1 MTKKIVNSRFLL
13 NNKNKKEVLMKLKYI
28 LNIYE
33 SLDNFPTKEDIM
45 YDVQKENFYGT
56 FSLKQLYKLSKNY
69 PKKIEFEKF
78 NTLINELIDD
88 SVIKQL
94 SDSKYIFVSDKIE
107 V

>member
-1 MTKKIVNSRFLL
+1 
-13 NNKNKKEVLMKLKYI
+13 MKLKYI

>member
-1 MTKKIVNSRFLL
+1 
-13 NNKNKKEVLMKLKYI
+13 MKLKYL

-45 YDVQKENFYGT
+45 YDVQKENFYET
-56 FSLKQLYKLSKNY
+56 FSLKQLYKLNKNY

-94 SDSKYIFVSDKIE
+94 SDSKYIFVSDKIK

>member
-1 MTKKIVNSRFLL
+1 
-13 NNKNKKEVLMKLKYI
+13 MKLKYI

-56 FSLKQLYKLSKNY
+56 FSLKQLYKLNKNY

-94 SDSKYIFVSDKIE
+94 SDSKYIFVSDNIFSSSMDARNP
-107 V
+107 

>member
-1 MTKKIVNSRFLL
+1 
-13 NNKNKKEVLMKLKYI
+13 MKLKYI

-45 YDVQKENFYGT
+45 YDVQKENFYET
-56 FSLKQLYKLSKNY
+56 FSLKQLYKLNKNY

>member
-1 MTKKIVNSRFLL
+1 MTKKIVNSRFFII
-13 NNKNKKEVLMKLKYI
+13 NKNKKEVLMKLKYI

-56 FSLKQLYKLSKNY
+56 FSLKQLYKLNKNY

-94 SDSKYIFVSDKIE
+94 SDSKYIFVSDKIK

>member
-1 MTKKIVNSRFLL
+1 
-13 NNKNKKEVLMKLKYI
+13 MKLKYI

-45 YDVQKENFYGT
+45 YDVQKENFYET
-56 FSLKQLYKLSKNY
+56 FSLKQLYKLNKNY

-94 SDSKYIFVSDKIE
+94 SDSKYIFVSDKIK

>member
-1 MTKKIVNSRFLL
+1 
-13 NNKNKKEVLMKLKYI
+13 MKLKHI

-56 FSLKQLYKLSKNY
+56 FSLKQLYKLNKNY

-94 SDSKYIFVSDKIE
+94 SDSKYIFVSDK
-107 V
+107 VKV

>member
-1 MTKKIVNSRFLL
+1 
-13 NNKNKKEVLMKLKYI
+13 MKLKYI

-94 SDSKYIFVSDKIE
+94 SDGKYIFVSDKIK